1 MKKDILLLLA
11 DSFQKFIS
19 TCLKYYVL
27 DPCHYFSA
35 PGLSWDAVLKM
46 TGVALE
52 KISDPD
58 KYMLFEPSFERWS

>member
-1 MKKDILLLLA
+1 MKKDILLLA

-35 PGLSWDAVLKM
+35 SGLSWDAILKM

>member
-1 MKKDILLLLA
+1 MKKDILLLA

-35 PGLSWDAVLKM
+35 PGLSWDAILKM

-52 KISDPD
+52 KISDSD